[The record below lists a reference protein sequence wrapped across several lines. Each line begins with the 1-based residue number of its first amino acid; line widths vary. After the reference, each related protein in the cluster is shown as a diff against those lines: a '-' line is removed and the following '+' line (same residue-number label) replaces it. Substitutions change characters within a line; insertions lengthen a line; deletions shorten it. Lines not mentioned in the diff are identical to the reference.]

1 MDAQTDCSSVLLRDS
16 FSLSIYF
23 SGIRNEVS
31 SSMSD
36 KKGLRW
42 DHNHLPPIT
51 LRVKNIKQTLH
62 FLIKLITTIL
72 LTDILKPEAWL
83 VVSLASIMLFFF
95 HKPDGA
101 TKAFTQFTGGGVK
114 TIQHRKLSSVKELQ
128 KVTRTYK
135 SRLFPSKVIN
145 FLLNTIPNF

>member
-1 MDAQTDCSSVLLRDS
+1 
-16 FSLSIYF
+16 
-23 SGIRNEVS
+23 
-31 SSMSD
+31 MSD
-36 KKGLRW
+36 EKGLRW

-51 LRVKNIKQTLH
+51 SRVKNIKQTLH

-101 TKAFTQFTGGGVK
+101 TKAFTQFAGGGVK

-128 KVTRTYK
+128 KVTRIYK